1 MSVYRGFTQ
10 DELDSQYNVRN
21 GIPDY
26 LDIFERWARESA
38 EFRAQA
44 RHYFEL
50 TYGSNPAQKIDLFLS
65 GRDNAPLVVFIH
77 GGYWHSLDK
86 SDFSYIARPYID
98 AGLNF
103 ATINYR
109 LAPSVKMEAIVSD
122 VRNALLFLH
131 NTGGCY
137 GYAWKH
143 IYVTG
148 SSAGGHL
155 TATALSTDWV
165 RYGVP
170 PDLVRGGCALS
181 GLYDLEP
188 ILLSYLNDKVQLD
201 RQDVRDFSPIQNLPR
216 KASPLLLAV
225 GGDESD
231 EFQRQQANY
240 FAAWQSAGLSV
251 EVIEQTNGHHFDMC
265 DRLGDR
271 DNVIFKAV
279 MAMVNEDKAKSSGTD
294 FSEQPAE

>member
-1 MSVYRGFTQ
+1 MLVYRNFTQ

-26 LDIFERWARESA
+26 LDIFARWKRESA
-38 EFRAQA
+38 EFRGQAQ
-44 RHYFEL
+44 HYFEL
-50 TYGSNPAQKIDLFLS
+50 TYGNDPAQKIDLFLA
-65 GRDNAPLVVFIH
+65 GRNDAPLVVFIH

-98 AGLNF
+98 ADLNF
-103 ATINYR
+103 AAINYR

-131 NTGGCY
+131 NSGGCY

-155 TATALSTDWV
+155 TAVALSTDWT
-165 RYGVP
+165 RYGASTN
-170 PDLVRGGCALS
+170 LVKGGCALS

-188 ILLSYLNDKVQLD
+188 ILLCYLNDKVQLD
-201 RQDVRDFSPIQNLPR
+201 HQDVRDFSPIQNLPA
-216 KASPLLLAV
+216 KAPPLLLAV
-225 GGDESD
+225 GGDESA
-231 EFQRQQANY
+231 EFQRQQADY
-240 FAAWQSAGLSV
+240 FAAWQSSGLAVS
-251 EVIEQTNGHHFDMC
+251 VIEQTDGHHFDMC

-271 DNVIFKAV
+271 DSAVFKALKT
-279 MAMVNEDKAKSSGTD
+279 MIDRDEAKVSSNALA
-294 FSEQPAE
+294 EQSAG